1 MSVDLLTDS
10 LVERLRSN
18 NLHAF
23 EHLLTD
29 PLAPLA
35 LEYNDGLVFHLA
47 CDNTNIGFLRAT
59 LPHTLPKYIGQK
71 LNYAVVS
78 RDIELFK
85 ILIGSRADIFDCIH
99 PKTLYVLVQR
109 SLDVRK
115 TPNPQR
121 NVEHEM
127 LGVFLNG
134 VPEHVIHTQCQEMH
148 RCNASAAA
156 MAVVETVLAQR
167 QKERLEHEIE
177 TGEHLRSVR
186 KM

>member
-1 MSVDLLTDS
+1 MPVDLLADS

-78 RDIELFK
+78 RDIELFE

-99 PKTLYVLVQR
+99 HKTLYVLVQR

-134 VPEHVIHTQCQEMH
+134 APEHVIHIQRQEMH
-148 RCNASAAA
+148 TSNASDAA
-156 MAVVETVLAQR
+156 MAVVEGVLAQR

-177 TGEHLRSVR
+177 DHGQVGRSR

>member
-1 MSVDLLTDS
+1 MSVDLLADS

-23 EHLLTD
+23 EHLLT
-29 PLAPLA
+29 
-35 LEYNDGLVFHLA
+35 E
-47 CDNTNIGFLRAT
+47 
-59 LPHTLPKYIGQK
+59 
-71 LNYAVVS
+71 
-78 RDIELFK
+78 
-85 ILIGSRADIFDCIH
+85 
-99 PKTLYVLVQR
+99 YVLVQR

-127 LGVFLNG
+127 WGVFLNG

-156 MAVVETVLAQR
+156 MAVVEGGVGAAAKATFG
-167 QKERLEHEIE
+167 
-177 TGEHLRSVR
+177 T
-186 KM
+186 